1 MVTKAAWQ
9 RVAETSS
16 PEVICAVSMT
26 SAPISLHQEK
36 AAHRAAGP
44 TQTPGPFPGLGLAPG
59 LCDGRGATWSAAGS
73 PPLDR
78 SPGALEQPVPHGP
91 EQDLLLGRH
100 AGPPEE
106 EQDLKITDVIIGF
119 QACCWGYLARRGDT
133 QGWLSP
139 EDPSSGKVASLSPGS
154 SSKLRSGLVQGEVT
168 PPSTMS
174 SENLGHCSDPFEEV
188 VECLWDILSR
198 EKLLLLLN
206 EFLVRIK
213 AEASLSRED
222 TDEIHKYLNELKRVL
237 VEEDQERL
245 PKEQLDRR
253 RILSKF
259 PRVKRQLEEFIGKFH
274 ELADKVEKVHK
285 GCTISNVMAH
295 STGAVSG
302 ILTIVGLALA
312 LMTMGSSVVLLA
324 TVTGLGAVGT
334 VTSVSTS
341 ILEHMKRSSVET
353 IASRMMS
360 TLIKKWKVLLEI
372 LKSNPTTEKVTKAV
386 QCIEMHIHDMQ
397 TGKAIS
403 DSAANILMGLMIL
416 SSPSIQ
422 KKEAVFKAPAFTIT
436 KGARAQIA
444 GLAAAGVFLLV
455 DVGFLVKES
464 IHLHDG
470 AKTEAAE
477 SLRQRAW
484 ELERKLE
491 ELTQIYESLQE
502 DLS

>member
-1 MVTKAAWQ
+1 MLGNFLSMPHLASGTPSAVPPPDGCPGF
-9 RVAETSS
+9 TS
-16 PEVICAVSMT
+16 E
-26 SAPISLHQEK
+26 SLTGQ
-36 AAHRAAGP
+36 
-44 TQTPGPFPGLGLAPG
+44 QG

-154 SSKLRSGLVQGEVT
+154 SSKLRSGLVQTNGNDSPYPILGPT
-168 PPSTMS
+168 SHTQHGDAQSWLS
-174 SENLGHCSDPFEEV
+174 SEDPK
-188 VECLWDILSR
+188 LWKGGILDSQQ
-198 EKLLLLLN
+198 LQ
-206 EFLVRIK
+206 
-213 AEASLSRED
+213 ED
-222 TDEIHKYLNELKRVL
+222 TDELHNYLNELKRVL

-253 RILSKF
+253 RFLNKF

-302 ILTIVGLALA
+302 VLTIVGLALA
-312 LMTMGSSVVLLA
+312 PVTMGASVALLA
-324 TVTGLGAVGT
+324 TGLGLGAAAG

-341 ILEHMKRSSVET
+341 IIERVKRSSAET
-353 IASRMMS
+353 EASRMMS
-360 TLIKKWKVLLEI
+360 TVVKKWKVLLEV
-372 LKSNPTTEKVTKAV
+372 LKSNPHIVDRKKEEAV
-386 QCIEMHIHDMQ
+386 QCIEMHIHAME
-397 TGKAIS
+397 TGNANPG
-403 DSAANILMGLMIL
+403 SAANASIYM
-416 SSPSIQ
+416 SPGRISGPGIQ
-422 KKEAVFKAPAFTIT
+422 HIETGFKATALTIT
-436 KGARAQIA
+436 RGAQIA

-464 IHLHDG
+464 IHLHNG

-477 SLRQRAW
+477 SLRRRAW

>member
-1 MVTKAAWQ
+1 
-9 RVAETSS
+9 
-16 PEVICAVSMT
+16 
-26 SAPISLHQEK
+26 
-36 AAHRAAGP
+36 
-44 TQTPGPFPGLGLAPG
+44 
-59 LCDGRGATWSAAGS
+59 
-73 PPLDR
+73 
-78 SPGALEQPVPHGP
+78 
-91 EQDLLLGRH
+91 
-100 AGPPEE
+100 
-106 EQDLKITDVIIGF
+106 
-119 QACCWGYLARRGDT
+119 
-133 QGWLSP
+133 
-139 EDPSSGKVASLSPGS
+139 
-154 SSKLRSGLVQGEVT
+154 
-168 PPSTMS
+168 MS
-174 SENLGHCSDPFEEV
+174 SENFGHCSDIETFFEEV
-188 VECLWDILSR
+188 VQCLWNILSR
-198 EKLLLLLN
+198 EELLLLLN
-206 EFLVRIK
+206 EFLERIK

-222 TDEIHKYLNELKRVL
+222 VDELHKYLNELKRAL
-237 VEEDQERL
+237 VKEDQERL
-245 PKEQLDRR
+245 SKEQLDRR
-253 RILSKF
+253 RFLNQF
-259 PRVKRQLEEFIGKFH
+259 PRVKQQLEECISKFR
-274 ELADKVEKVHK
+274 ELADKAEKVHK

-422 KKEAVFKAPAFTIT
+422 KKEAGFKAPAFTIT
-436 KGARAQIA
+436 EGGQIV
-444 GLAAAGVFLLV
+444 GLATSGVFLLV
-455 DVGFLVKES
+455 DVGFLVKDS
-464 IHLHDG
+464 KHLHDG
-470 AKTEAAE
+470 AKAASAE
-477 SLRQRAW
+477 NLWQWAR

-491 ELTQIYESLQE
+491 ELTQIYEHLQE
-502 DLS
+502 DLIQPPPEQCGVQGHVRG